1 MHWDA
6 ERYDSAHCPQIDV
19 GLELIKMAGIK
30 AGDSILDIGCGTGRL
45 TCELA
50 LLAHKG
56 MVVGIDPSVEM
67 LDRAG
72 EKLYLCL
79 IFLCSIF
86 LRRQWILMRHLTL
99 FTPILRF
106 SG

>member
-30 AGDSILDIGCGTGRL
+30 AAMTLFLTSVAEPEGL

-50 LLAHKG
+50 RLAHKG
-56 MVVGIDPSVEM
+56 MVMGIDPSVEM
-67 LDRAG
+67 LDRAR
-72 EKLYLCL
+72 ENFIYA
-79 IFLCSIF
+79 
-86 LRRQWILMRHLTL
+86 
-99 FTPILRF
+99 
-106 SG
+106 